1 MWADEEGS
9 YDASTESGA
18 GHFTQMVWKGTTS
31 IGCAIQTSCDLADYD
46 PKFWP
51 VQFFVCEYGPAGNV
65 IGHYA
70 ENVSV

>member
-1 MWADEEGS
+1 MGMWADEEGS

-46 PKFWP
+46 PKFWVSRHQGP
-51 VQFFVCEYGPAGNV
+51 SIPAGV
-65 IGHYA
+65 TTTDTTRR
-70 ENVSV
+70 V